1 MSIPRSL
8 ELIHAYR
15 RLYRGL
21 LHAVQYSM
29 PARLIARDTLRDA
42 FRRGDASTF
51 NQHKIERTVEFLRLA
66 AQETGLEHK
75 LVKNLL
81 HAKYW
86 RSQKVSGYAL
96 L

>member
-1 MSIPRSL
+1 MSNPSSL

-15 RLYRGL
+15 HLYRGL

-29 PARLIARDTLRDA
+29 PARFVARDTLRDA
-42 FRRGDASTF
+42 FRKEDASTF
-51 NQHKIERTVEFLRLA
+51 NKEKIGRTIEFLGLA

-86 RSQKVSGYAL
+86 RKQKPNT
-96 L
+96 